1 MCFFDV
7 INKNDCTGCMACKNA
22 CPRNAIQ
29 IKEDEKTGFLYP
41 KINKEYCINCGI
53 CKRVCPVENKLEENS
68 NQIEVYACKNK
79 DEKIRMQSSS
89 GGIFTLIANYIL
101 DNKGIV
107 FGAKF
112 NDKFEVEHDYTES
125 KEGLEK
131 FRCSKYLQSK
141 IGDSYKKVKKFL
153 DEERKVLFTGTPC
166 QVEGLL
172 AYLGKDYEN
181 LFTQD
186 IICHGVPSPK
196 IWRKYLEYKKSYNKE
211 EIKKVNF
218 RRKDIKGWSLYY
230 ISFNFKER
238 EENIFYVD
246 DPYMKLFLKNFDL
259 RDTCYNCNF
268 KKEKRKSD
276 ITVADFWG
284 INNVRPEMNDEK
296 GTSAIIIN
304 SQKGRILF
312 DNIKEN
318 VEYTK
323 EKIED
328 IKKYNPSL
336 IKSVPH
342 NDKRDEF
349 FDDINKKDFEE
360 VIKKY
365 L

>member
-1 MCFFDV
+1 MYFFDV
-7 INKNDCTGCMACKNA
+7 IDKSKCTGCMACKNA

-29 IKEDEKTGFLYP
+29 IIEDEKTGFLYP

-53 CKRVCPVENKLEENS
+53 CKRVCPVENKLEENL
-68 NQIEVYACKNK
+68 NEIEVYACKNK
-79 DEKIRMQSSS
+79 DEEIRIKSSS

-101 DNKGIV
+101 DNNGVV
-107 FGAKF
+107 FGVKF
-112 NDKFEVEHDYTES
+112 NENFEVEHDYTES

-131 FRCSKYLQSK
+131 FRGSKYLQSK

-153 DEERKVLFTGTPC
+153 EEGRKVLFTGTPC

-172 AYLGKDYEN
+172 SFLRKDYEN
-181 LFTQD
+181 LYTQD

-196 IWRKYLEYKKSYNKE
+196 VWRKYLEYKKHQNKE
-211 EIKKVNF
+211 ELTKVNF
-218 RRKDIKGWSLYY
+218 RRKDIRGWSSYH
-230 ISFNFKER
+230 ISLKFKEK

-296 GTSAIIIN
+296 GTSAILIN
-304 SQKGRILF
+304 SQKGKILF
-312 DNIKEN
+312 DNIKKYI
-318 VEYTK
+318 EYTK
-323 EKIED
+323 ENVED
-328 IKKYNPSL
+328 IKRYNPSF
-336 IKSVPH
+336 IKSVH
-342 NDKRDEF
+342 YNEKRLEF
-349 FDDINKKDFEE
+349 FDDLEKEEFEE
-360 VIKKY
+360 LIKKY